1 MNIQEVQMNT
11 AKFEAVIEKCSFLGI
26 TRESLDICDGNWTI
40 ARLLSAIIYWFR
52 PGANGDGRAVKFRD
66 GQYWVYKTAKEWRTE
81 IGLSEWEFRTALDS
95 IEAMGL
101 IERRSMKASNKNK
114 QCVKQLHLSL
124 DKNLLCKMI
133 KDVQATHDYP
143 HAACVSDFPPAPVV
157 TSNQNSSISLVNP
170 PSHPSMSVPQND
182 STEGS
187 SPEAKAS
194 TNTGGEKPAEELQ
207 EEEEIKTSGID
218 KIETEEKEEI
228 AVQVIAEPLVNG
240 HKVVGI
246 DALWAA
252 RTGSPSLTAKQRG
265 QLHGLTKKAG
275 YTAYDTVDWA
285 LSHWSEFGGHSVNKG
300 AAKSFPF
307 APNLDFLV
315 KHFVYAFDLWYRSL
329 WEYKQ
334 DEVRKFLI
342 KRGDWWHTVPGL
354 QEKVGVKVGLNGAL
368 YVPEPKAPLSHETA
382 WLIYLEAE
390 TPEMKAM
397 RGAAQCGFAM
407 AEMAVAKAP
416 HDSAAQADYLTAM
429 KAYDEYG
436 AAEHKA
442 LIQLGWDGGTD
453 HADTSIKEEAAGMK
467 LAA

>member
-1 MNIQEVQMNT
+1 V
-11 AKFEAVIEKCSFLGI
+11 S
-26 TRESLDICDGNWTI
+26 ES
-40 ARLLSAIIYWFR
+40 
-52 PGANGDGRAVKFRD
+52 
-66 GQYWVYKTAKEWRTE
+66 
-81 IGLSEWEFRTALDS
+81 
-95 IEAMGL
+95 
-101 IERRSMKASNKNK
+101 
-114 QCVKQLHLSL
+114 
-124 DKNLLCKMI
+124 
-133 KDVQATHDYP
+133 
-143 HAACVSDFPPAPVV
+143 
-157 TSNQNSSISLVNP
+157 
-170 PSHPSMSVPQND
+170 QND